1 MTMEMYLL
9 INSISTK
16 EHNTNP
22 GMLVYHAECG
32 FGGYL
37 GNLPNGIEYHCEK
50 HSLVVH
56 EAQLLLEHELSFPEI
71 LQKRPENLLVFQKH
85 RTRI

>member
-1 MTMEMYLL
+1 MEMYLL
-9 INSISTK
+9 IDYISTK

-32 FGGYL
+32 FVGYF
-37 GNLPNGIEYHCEK
+37 GNLPNRIEYLCEK

-56 EAQLLLEHELSFPEI
+56 ETQLLLEHELSFPEI
-71 LQKRPENLLVFQKH
+71 LQKRPEKLLVFQTH